1 MHLGTTASLRRVER
15 EDGVARNERLT
26 GTTAVVLVL
35 LLAAEGVTILFI
47 RPLLSWHVFV
57 GMLLIPP
64 VALKLG
70 TTGYRLLRYYGRSP
84 AYVRRGPP
92 SLFLRALAPL
102 VVAAT
107 VGVFASGVALLAV
120 GPRRGQGLLLGAHK
134 ASFVVWL
141 GATALHVLAH
151 VRRLPR
157 LVLGPGVRTRVAVV
171 GTMVALGAVL
181 AGGTLSLAG
190 PWHHWV
196 DRDDAAAA
204 HFSVSR

>member
-1 MHLGTTASLRRVER
+1 VER

-26 GTTAVVLVL
+26 GTTALLLIL
-35 LLAAEGVTILFI
+35 LLAVEGVTILFI
-47 RPLLSWHVFV
+47 RPLLSMHVFV

-70 TTGYRLLRYYGRSP
+70 TTGYRMVRYYGRSP
-84 AYVRRGPP
+84 AYMRRRPP
-92 SLFLRALAPL
+92 PLFLRALAPI

-107 VGVFASGVALLAV
+107 VGVFASGVALLV
-120 GPRRGQGLLLGAHK
+120 PGPRRGHGLVLGAHK
-134 ASFVVWL
+134 ASFIVWF

-151 VRRLPR
+151 LRRLPR
-157 LVLGPGVRTRVAVV
+157 LVLGPGIRTRVALV
-171 GTMVALGAVL
+171 GGTFVIGAAL

-204 HFSVSR
+204 HFSVFR

>member
-1 MHLGTTASLRRVER
+1 MER

-26 GTTAVVLVL
+26 ATTAVALIV

-47 RPLLSWHVFV
+47 RPLLTWHVFI

-64 VALKLG
+64 VALKLAS
-70 TTGYRLLRYYGRSP
+70 TGWRMLRYYRRSP

-92 SLFLRALAPL
+92 AFLLRALAPV

-107 VGVFASGVALLAV
+107 VGVFTTGVALLAA
-120 GPRRGQGLLLGAHK
+120 GPRRGHGLLLGVHK
-134 ASFVVWL
+134 ASFIVWL
-141 GATALHVLAH
+141 GATSLHVLAH
-151 VRRLPR
+151 LRRLPR
-157 LVLGPGVRTRVAVV
+157 LVLGPRLRTRAALV
-171 GTMVALGAVL
+171 GATVL
-181 AGGTLSLAG
+181 AGAALAAGTVSSAG

-204 HFSVSR
+204 TSAS

>member
-1 MHLGTTASLRRVER
+1 VQH

-26 GTTAVVLVL
+26 ATTAVALIA

-47 RPLLSWHVFV
+47 RPLLTWHIFI

-64 VALKLG
+64 VALKLAS
-70 TTGYRLLRYYGRSP
+70 TGWRMVRYYRRSP

-92 SLFLRALAPL
+92 ALPLRALAPV

-107 VGVFASGVALLAV
+107 VGVFTTGVALLAA
-120 GPRRGQGLLLGAHK
+120 GPRRGHGLLLGLHK

-141 GATALHVLAH
+141 GATSLHVLAYF
-151 VRRLPR
+151 RRVPR
-157 LVLGPGVRTRVAVV
+157 LALGPGLRRRAALVGATVVA
-171 GTMVALGAVL
+171 GTVL

-204 HFSVSR
+204 TSAS